1 MSIPLSSTRFRRL
14 AAQAVFLVIIGLA
27 TVAAIIVA
35 RDNIQ
40 AQGIATG
47 FDFLQRTT
55 GWPISFSVIET
66 GPRST
71 YARVLTAGLLNTL
84 LVGFLALFFATVLGT
99 VLALMRV
106 SGNFLA
112 QSLGTL
118 YIEVFRN
125 VPIILQVFFW
135 YAVLTHLPS
144 PRQAFSLG
152 GAAFLS
158 NRGLML
164 PVPSMPW
171 SDWIILVAATVF
183 IALFMRV
190 LRIWLSMGFCLCLG
204 LLLFTVTITT
214 LLFAGHPPDTSLLS
228 IPELRGL
235 RFVGGAHLKPE
246 FSALLV
252 GLVLFG
258 AAYIGEIVRGG
269 LLSVDRGRLEA
280 GLALGL
286 TGLQVN
292 RFIRIPLAFRAM
304 LPALTN
310 QYIWL
315 MKATTVGIAI
325 GFPDYF
331 AVVSTA
337 INQAG
342 NTLELIGLLMLGFW
356 FVNNAL
362 ALALNR
368 LNERLRIKGNN

>member
-1 MSIPLSSTRFRRL
+1 MPSLLSSGRSRRV
-14 AAQAVFLVIIGLA
+14 ASQAVFLAVIGLA
-27 TVAAIIVA
+27 AVASVFVA

-55 GWPISFSVIET
+55 GWPVSFSVIEV

-71 YARVLTAGLLNTL
+71 YARVLVAGLLNTV
-84 LVGFLALFFATVLGT
+84 LVGFLALIFSTILGT
-99 VLALMRV
+99 ALALMRV
-106 SGNFLA
+106 SGNYLA
-112 QSLGTL
+112 QMLGTL

-135 YAVLTHLPS
+135 YAVLTHLPG
-144 PRQAFSLG
+144 PRQALSLG

-164 PVPSMPW
+164 PTPSMPG
-171 SDWIILVAATVF
+171 SDWLILAVAAVLIT
-183 IALFMRV
+183 LSMRV
-190 LRIWLSMGFCLCLG
+190 LRRWHSLGICLSLG
-204 LLLFTVTITT
+204 LLLFAV
-214 LLFAGHPPDTSLLS
+214 LFAALLLTGRPADAPLLS

-246 FSALLV
+246 FTALLV

-269 LLSVDRGRLEA
+269 LLAVGRGRLEA

-286 TGLQVN
+286 TGFQVN

-331 AVVSTA
+331 AIVSTS

-356 FVNNAL
+356 VVNNAM

-368 LNERLRIKGNN
+368 LNDRLRLKGNN